1 MAYCRNCG
9 SPVGGQD
16 RFCPKCG
23 APLPPSGWDA
33 PAQTGAEG
41 KVMGVLSYLGILVLI
56 PLIGGGNNRFV
67 RFHAS
72 QGLTL
77 FVLEVIL
84 GIVYRGLV
92 WVLPFGFLWRT
103 AVWLYRL
110 ANLACVVLGIVGI
123 ANVLTGK
130 MKQLPLIG
138 GIQLIR

>member
-9 SPVGGQD
+9 SPVGEQD
-16 RFCPKCG
+16 RFCPRCG
-23 APLPPSGWDA
+23 APLPVSGWDA

-41 KVMGVLSYLGILVLI
+41 KVMGVLAYLGILVLI
-56 PLIGGGNNRFV
+56 PIIGGGNNRFV

-77 FVLEVIL
+77 FILEI
-84 GIVYRGLV
+84 IVGAAYRGLI
-92 WVLPFGFLWRT
+92 WLLPFGFLWWT
-103 AVWLYRL
+103 AAWLYRL
-110 ANLACVVLGIVGI
+110 ANILCLVLSIMGI

-138 GIQLIR
+138 GIQFIR